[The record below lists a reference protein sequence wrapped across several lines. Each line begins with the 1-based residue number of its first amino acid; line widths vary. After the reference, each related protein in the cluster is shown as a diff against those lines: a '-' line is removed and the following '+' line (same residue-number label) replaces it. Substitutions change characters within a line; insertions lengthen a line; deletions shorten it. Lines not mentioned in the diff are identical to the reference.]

1 MGTLKDYEHLRQ
13 PAVYSRVEAADVLRI
28 SLRTF
33 DKFLASGQI
42 VPRRIGKRVL
52 IPRDEIE
59 RFIRDNSSGPVV
71 R

>member
-1 MGTLKDYEHLRQ
+1 
-13 PAVYSRVEAADVLRI
+13 VEAADVLRI